1 VAGNGLSGFSGDGGP
16 ATQATFYVLV
26 GIAIDSIGNLYIT
39 DAGNYRIRKIDVS
52 GIITTVA
59 GNGTS
64 GYSGDGGPATQAML
78 IPSDASVDTTGNLYI
93 ADYANSRI
101 RKVDPSGVITTI
113 AGNGTY
119 SYTGDGGPA
128 TEAGFYMPRSMA
140 VDALGNLYIADTNNN
155 RIRKIDLRKVLNL
168 DMAPGD
174 IAFAE
179 ENGLGYLFN
188 SAGRHKKTI
197 DLDTGITLYTF
208 NYDQNGNLVS
218 ITDQFGNNTTIQ
230 RDTNGVPTAIISPDG
245 ITTTLAIDTNNY
257 LTRIS
262 YPDGNFYNFEYMTG
276 GLMTAKIELEG
287 NRFEHLFDSTG
298 RLTDALDQEG
308 GHWNFSRQ
316 VYENGDILAEI
327 LSAEGNLTSYLDHTE
342 STGAYTSRITDP
354 TGAQTVFTLS
364 ADGLTG
370 SKSLPCGMN
379 LSFKYEIDPQY
390 KFQYVKEMREK
401 TPSNLEKVIFRE
413 KMYEDTNADNAIDR
427 ITNRLTLNGKLT
439 TLMTD
444 TLQSKKTLNSPV
456 GRTTTTFY
464 DPNNLLTTRL
474 TIPGLYDT
482 TYGYDSKGRLTSV
495 NTNNRQATFG
505 YDTQGNLFSITDPEN
520 KTTTYS
526 YDAVGRM
533 TGIHRPD
540 SSSVSFTYDKNAN
553 MTVLTNPSTVNHGFG
568 YNKVN
573 LNSSYQTPLSGR
585 YSYLYNRD
593 RRLLQINFP
602 SGKQIRNIYDKDRV
616 IQTQTPEENIDIS
629 YLCGSKVGLITK
641 GTEGI
646 SYGYDGSLVT
656 SETLSGTLNQTLSY
670 TYNNDFNLS
679 GLTYA
684 GSPVN
689 YTYDNDGLL
698 IGAGGF
704 TIARNAG
711 NGLPESVTGGALNLT
726 RTFNGYGELESQ
738 NFSVNASSLTSWG
751 VTQDNAG
758 RIISKS
764 EMVEGI
770 TSNYVYT
777 YDSMGRLLT
786 VTIDGALIEEY
797 QYDSV
802 GRRTY
807 EMNVQKGISGRAYT
821 YSDEDHLLTAG
832 GVTYQYDADGFLTT
846 KTRGSDITHYSYS
859 SRGELLNVNLPDSTV
874 IEYIND
880 PLGRRIAKKVN
891 GLVVE
896 KYLWQGLTRLLAVY
910 DGSNNLV
917 MRFEYADARMPVAM
931 TKGGIT
937 YYLTYDQVGSLRA
950 VADASGNTIKRID
963 YDSFGNIIDDTNT
976 GFTIPFGFAG
986 GLYDRDTGLVR
997 FGFRDY
1003 DPDTGRWTAKDPIL
1017 FIAGQVDL
1025 YGYVANNPVNMI
1037 DPAGERVL
1045 FGGLGAGGFFGWKKG
1060 WLSQVSIGLAFD
1072 TTTKE
1077 FVVYKSSAATE
1088 PPFGTVIGLGLG
1100 AGPFGG
1106 ILEGNMNDFL
1116 GRSWEETG
1124 YLIGSVTSITTCS
1137 GKRGASGSVGG
1148 KGFAIGYTDVMSNT
1162 TVLYRF
1168 NAK

>member
-1 VAGNGLSGFSGDGGP
+1 VDTGGTITTVAGGGNPLGGLGDGGPATQARLYSPFSVAVDTSGNLYIIDMSLPRIRKVDTNGIITTVAGNGLRGFSGDGGP
-16 ATQATFYVLV
+16 ATQATFNYPV
-26 GIAIDSIGNLYIT
+26 GIAIDTIGNLYIT

-59 GNGTS
+59 GS
-64 GYSGDGGPATQAML
+64 GDPYGYIGDGGPATQAML
-78 IPSDASVDTTGNLYI
+78 IPSDASVD
-93 ADYANSRI
+93 
-101 RKVDPSGVITTI
+101 
-113 AGNGTY
+113 
-119 SYTGDGGPA
+119 A
-128 TEAGFYMPRSMA
+128 T
-140 VDALGNLYIADTNNN
+140 GNLYIADTNNN
-155 RIRKIDLRKVLNL
+155 RIRKIDLRKALNL

-179 ENGLGYLFN
+179 ENGLGYLFS

-197 DLDTGITLYTF
+197 DLDTGRTLYTF
-208 NYDQNGNLVS
+208 NYDQNSNLVS
-218 ITDQFGNNTTIQ
+218 ITDQFGNNTIIQ
-230 RDTNGVPTAIISPDG
+230 RDANGVPTAILSPDG
-245 ITTTLAIDTNNY
+245 VTTTLTIDANNH
-257 LTRIS
+257 LTRIT
-262 YPDGNFYNFEYMTG
+262 YPDGNFYSFEYTSD
-276 GLMTAKIELEG
+276 GLMSAKIEPEG
-287 NRFEHLFDSTG
+287 NRFEHIFDSTG

-327 LSAEGNLTSYLDHTE
+327 LTAEGNLTTYLDHID

-354 TGAQTVFTLS
+354 SGAETVYTLT
-364 ADGLTG
+364 ADQLTAN
-370 SKSLPCGMN
+370 KSLPCGMN

-413 KMYEDTNADNAIDR
+413 KMYEDTNADNTLDR
-427 ITNRLTLNGKLT
+427 ITDKLTLNGKLT
-439 TLMTD
+439 TLVTE
-444 TLQSKKTLNSPV
+444 TLQSKKILNSPQ
-456 GRTTTTFY
+456 GRMSTTIY

-474 TIPGLYDT
+474 TIPGLFDT
-482 TYGYDSKGRLTSV
+482 NFGYNTRGRLTSI
-495 NTNNRQATFG
+495 NSDIRQTTFA
-505 YDTQGNLFSITDPEN
+505 YDPQGNLFSITDPEN

-616 IQTQTPEENIDIS
+616 IQTQTPEGNIDLS
-629 YLCGSKVGLITK
+629 YLCGSKVGSITK
-641 GTEGI
+641 GMEGI
-646 SYGYDGSLVT
+646 TYGYDGSLVT
-656 SETLSGTLNQTLSY
+656 SETLGGTLNQSLSY
-670 TYNNDFNLS
+670 TYNNDFNFS
-679 GLTYA
+679 QFTYA
-684 GSPVN
+684 GGSVN
-689 YTYDNDGLL
+689 FTYDNDGLL
-698 IGAGGF
+698 TGVGNF
-704 TIARNAG
+704 TITRNAD
-711 NGLPESVTGGALNLT
+711 NGLPESVTGGSLNLT
-726 RTFNGYGELESQ
+726 RTFNGYGGVESQ
-738 NFSVNASSLTSWG
+738 NFSVNSLSLTSWG
-751 VTQDNAG
+751 LTRDKNG
-758 RIISKS
+758 RITTKT
-764 EMVEGI
+764 ETVEGT

-786 VTIDGALIEEY
+786 VTKDGTLIEEY

-802 GRRTY
+802 GTRTY
-807 EMNVQKGISGRAYT
+807 EMNVQKGISGRTYT

-846 KTRGSDITHYSYS
+846 KTEGSDITHYSYS
-859 SRGELLNVNLPDSTV
+859 SRGELLNVNLPDGTV

-880 PLGRRIAKKVN
+880 PLGRRITKRVD
-891 GLVVE
+891 GVITE

-910 DGSNNLV
+910 NGSNNFI
-917 MRFEYADARMPVAM
+917 MRFDYADARMPAAM

-937 YYLTYDQVGSLRA
+937 YYLTYDQVGSLRV
-950 VADASGNTIKRID
+950 VADASGNVIKRID

-1017 FIAGQVDL
+1017 FTAGQVDL
-1025 YGYVANNPVNMI
+1025 YGYVANNPVNWA
-1037 DPAGERVL
+1037 DPLGLQAEACPSGTKQQKAGVENFPSLPSLTAVFPNSNIVAPMADL
-1045 FGGLGAGGFFGWKKG
+1045 IIGGL
-1060 WLSQVSIGLAFD
+1060 
-1072 TTTKE
+1072 
-1077 FVVYKSSAATE
+1077 
-1088 PPFGTVIGLGLG
+1088 
-1100 AGPFGG
+1100 
-1106 ILEGNMNDFL
+1106 EG
-1116 GRSWEETG
+1116 
-1124 YLIGSVTSITTCS
+1124 
-1137 GKRGASGSVGG
+1137 
-1148 KGFAIGYTDVMSNT
+1148 GFAIGMMGAAAGAFIAGPETWVITATLGPAGIWLGGDALSRMSDAIQRLR
-1162 TVLYRF
+1162 VYK
-1168 NAK
+1168 AMK